1 MIGKKSIGKRGV
13 SPLIATVL
21 LIVFAMV
28 LGIIVM
34 NVGGSYLALEEEKG
48 VETVSVV
55 GIVDKCVSAGAI
67 TQEEGQVLTG
77 SLK

>member
-1 MIGKKSIGKRGV
+1 MIGKRTIGKRGV
-13 SPLIATVL
+13 SPLIATIL

-48 VETVSVV
+48 TQTVNIM
-55 GIVDKCVSAGAI
+55 GIIDKCVSAGAI
-67 TQEEGQVLTG
+67 TPEEGNILTG

>member
-1 MIGKKSIGKRGV
+1 MSLGKKAV
-13 SPLIATVL
+13 SPLVATIL

-34 NVGGSYLALEEEKG
+34 NVGGSYLALEEPQQTEK
-48 VETVSVV
+48 VDVLN
-55 GIVDKCVSAGAI
+55 IVNKCLNAGAI
-67 TQEEGQVLTG
+67 TEEEAEIIDS